1 MCGDV
6 GERRGDGSSLM
17 AEKGPSQEDQSWER
31 PSSSS
36 PVHPLH
42 RWETK
47 A

>member
-1 MCGDV
+1 MWGDV

-17 AEKGPSQEDQSWER
+17 AENGPSQEDQSWER